1 MTSPKAQSSHLFWVH
16 CNRCAVGMF
25 SASPQSGPARMVI
38 TSCGCIF
45 CLSCSGPATQAGC
58 VSCGARTAKTLP
70 LGKSLPPQVMEMFN
84 SNLGSLGKL
93 NKRNLFQ
100 SRQIDKT
107 AKLMMNMEKKRIAK
121 ITEEAGP
128 EVIDELD
135 KELERLQGQLRESEA
150 ENERLEARMSQKR
163 GSQQRSAVP
172 VTPHNP
178 IPGRRSL
185 AQPPRV
191 APAAGQTQSEA
202 AWKKGDFTKNKLF

>member
-1 MTSPKAQSSHLFWVH
+1 MTSPQPQSSHLFWVH
-16 CNRCAVGMF
+16 CNRCAAGMS

-58 VSCGARTAKTLP
+58 VSCGARTAKTMS
-70 LGKSLPPQVMEMFN
+70 LGKSLPPQVMEMFD

-93 NKRNLFQ
+93 NKRNMFQ
-100 SRQIDKT
+100 RRQIDKT
-107 AKLMMNMEKKRIAK
+107 IKLMMNMEKKRIAK

-135 KELERLQGQLRESEA
+135 KELERLQGQLGESEA
-150 ENERLEARMSQKR
+150 ESERLVARMSQKR
-163 GSQQRSAVP
+163 GSQQRSGVP

-191 APAAGQTQSEA
+191 SPAVRQTQSEA
-202 AWKKGDFTKNKLF
+202 AWKNGDFTKNKLF

>member
-1 MTSPKAQSSHLFWVH
+1 M
-16 CNRCAVGMF
+16 
-25 SASPQSGPARMVI
+25 
-38 TSCGCIF
+38 
-45 CLSCSGPATQAGC
+45 
-58 VSCGARTAKTLP
+58 P

-93 NKRNLFQ
+93 NKRNMFQ

-150 ENERLEARMSQKR
+150 ENERLEARISQQR

-178 IPGRRSL
+178 IPGRRSFDKPL
-185 AQPPRV
+185 RV
-191 APAAGQTQSEA
+191 SPAVSQAKSDP
-202 AWKKGDFTKNKLF
+202 AWKKEDFTRNRLF

>member
-1 MTSPKAQSSHLFWVH
+1 MMTSPQSQSSHLFWMH
-16 CNRCAVGMF
+16 CNRCAAGMF
-25 SASPQSGPARMVI
+25 SASPQSGPPRMVI

-45 CLSCSGPATQAGC
+45 CVSCSGPATQAGC

-93 NKRNLFQ
+93 NKRNMFQ

-135 KELERLQGQLRESEA
+135 KELERLQGQLREFEA
-150 ENERLEARMSQKR
+150 ENERLEARMSQK
-163 GSQQRSAVP
+163 SQQSSVVIVS

-178 IPGRRSL
+178 IQGRKSL

-191 APAAGQTQSEA
+191 AHAESEA
-202 AWKKGDFTKNKLF
+202 AWKKGDFTRNRLF